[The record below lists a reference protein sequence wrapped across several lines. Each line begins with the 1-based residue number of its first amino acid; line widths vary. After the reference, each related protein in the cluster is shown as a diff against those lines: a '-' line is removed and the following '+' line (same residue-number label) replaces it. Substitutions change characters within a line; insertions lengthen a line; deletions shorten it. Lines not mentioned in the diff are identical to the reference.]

1 MGSVQRPPEAAP
13 STNSA
18 DRPPLHRCERSS
30 PVKNRMRE
38 ICTSGTVRG
47 GGGNILTYSEV
58 PAGRGK
64 GGAVCLSRNNNTWPR
79 VSCGWPDLNV
89 EPEIA
94 EAVGVPRHRSD
105 FAADLGAEVSPCQ
118 FRTNTD

>member
-18 DRPPLHRCERSS
+18 HRPPLHRCERSS

-58 PAGRGK
+58 PTKARTARCAG
-64 GGAVCLSRNNNTWPR
+64 C
-79 VSCGWPDLNV
+79 VSSWDLNQTCELHFRCRRGLLFRLGQQGLAGPV
-89 EPEIA
+89 RGAPHRRQAHHPSHPQMA
-94 EAVGVPRHRSD
+94 EG
-105 FAADLGAEVSPCQ
+105 G
-118 FRTNTD
+118 